1 MISDNN
7 ILVNRDLC
15 YACGTCVDRCILDN
29 LRLSVGP
36 CRTACPIRMNC
47 QGYIRLLAQG
57 KEREA
62 AKEMRNGT
70 PFGAILGRVC
80 THPCETSCERGPI
93 DGAVSIRTLKR
104 CLADEFPE
112 IAFQLP
118 PAAAE
123 TGLSIAIIGSGP
135 AGLMAAY
142 ELRAFG
148 HRVVVYEAESE
159 PGGLLRYG
167 IPSFRLPIEIVDK
180 SVDLLARMGVEFVTD
195 RRVGRDLEPA
205 ALESKYPALVLATG
219 PGPSAAI
226 DLPGADLPGVLD
238 ALEVLKLAKA
248 GRAPDLGQ
256 SIVIIGG
263 GNTAV
268 DAALTCR
275 LLGKTDVKLVAL
287 ETAGQMPAFD
297 MELKEALE
305 AGITIENCWGPTAL
319 IPAEDGTIEIEFS
332 RCLTVYD
339 DEGSFAPVLENSCGL
354 RLSAE
359 TVILATGQKPK
370 TKGWSAEL
378 FDSFTGH
385 LLIDPVTQAST
396 VKQGLFSC
404 YRAETDT
411 GSVADAMASAI
422 EAAIS
427 TDRFLRGDSPYWGR
441 DFWTKG
447 CIKEYEAAPS
457 RAIGGP
463 RTKLERLP
471 VNERRLDKE
480 VDLPMSLTKA
490 RMEAERC
497 LSCGRAF
504 EMNQTC
510 WSCLPCEIECPV
522 DALEVRMPYLIR

>member
-1 MISDNN
+1 
-7 ILVNRDLC
+7 
-15 YACGTCVDRCILDN
+15 
-29 LRLSVGP
+29 
-36 CRTACPIRMNC
+36 MNC
-47 QGYIRLLAQG
+47 QGYIRLLAHG

-62 AKEMRNGT
+62 AQEMREGT

-80 THPCETSCERGPI
+80 NHPCETSCERGPN
-93 DGAVSIRTLKR
+93 DGAVSIRALKR
-104 CLADEFPE
+104 YLADEYPG

-118 PAAAE
+118 PPAAE

-142 ELRAFG
+142 ELRALG
-148 HRVVVYEAESE
+148 HRVVVFEAESE

-180 SVDLLARMGVEFVTD
+180 SVDLLTQMGVEFVT
-195 RRVGRDLEPA
+195 GRKIGTDLDPA
-205 ALESKYPALVLATG
+205 TLESEYKALILATG
-219 PGPSAAI
+219 PGASAAI
-226 DLPGADLPGVLD
+226 DLPGANLPGVLD
-238 ALEVLKLAKA
+238 ALEFLKLAKA
-248 GRAPDLGQ
+248 GQAPDLGQ

-287 ETAGQMPAFD
+287 EAAGQMPAFD
-297 MELKEALE
+297 MELKETLE
-305 AGITIENCWGPTAL
+305 AGIIIENCWGPTAL

-339 DEGSFAPVLENSCGL
+339 DEGAFAPVLENSCGL
-354 RLSAE
+354 RLAAE
-359 TVILATGQKPK
+359 TVILAAGQKPK
-370 TKGWSAEL
+370 IKGWSAEL

-385 LLIDPVTQAST
+385 LLVDPVTQIST

-411 GSVADAMASAI
+411 GSVVDAMASAK

-427 TDRFLRGDSPYWGR
+427 ADRFLRGERLYWGR

-447 CIKEYEAAPS
+447 YIKKYEADLS
-457 RAIGGP
+457 RVVGGP
-463 RTKLERLP
+463 RITLDRLP

-480 VDLPMSLTKA
+480 VDLSISGSKA
-490 RMEAERC
+490 RLEAERC

-522 DALEVRMPYLIR
+522 DALEVRIPYLIR